1 MNITDVILAGLGLA
15 MDAVAVGMTDG
26 MTSPKMKIKKV
37 LLIAFLFG
45 FFQLL
50 MPLLGYL
57 LTKAL
62 SGLNKS
68 LFKSVSAWT
77 AFLLLGAIGGKM
89 IFDAMKE
96 RRELKEKSKQG
107 ECGCA
112 SACKEGVPLP
122 LPRLVLQAIA
132 TSIDAFALGISMRMS
147 EISKGLYPPIL
158 GAVAIIGVITFAL
171 VVAGVFLGKKV
182 GNRLCDKAEFIGGI
196 VLIAIGLKCLLF

>member
-26 MTSPKMKIKKV
+26 MAHPKMRLKRI

-45 FFQLL
+45 LFQLL
-50 MPLLGYL
+50 MPLFGYL

-62 SGLNKS
+62 SGLNKE

-89 IFDAMKE
+89 VFDAWQERKE
-96 RRELKEKSKQG
+96 RKQ
-107 ECGCA
+107 ECEQGVCA
-112 SACKEGVPLP
+112 CLTSDGASLSLTK
-122 LPRLVLQAIA
+122 LVLQAIA

-147 EISKGLYPPIL
+147 EISKGLNPPIG
-158 GAVAIIGVITFAL
+158 GAVALIGVITFAL
-171 VVAGVFLGKKV
+171 VVAGVFAGKKV
-182 GNRLCDKAEFIGGI
+182 GNKLCDKAELVGGC
-196 VLIAIGLKCLLF
+196 VLIAIGFKCLLF

>member
-26 MTSPKMKIKKV
+26 MTNPKMRVKRV

-50 MPLLGYL
+50 MPLFGYL

-68 LFKSVSAWT
+68 LFKSVSSWT
-77 AFLLLGAIGGKM
+77 AFLLLSVIGGKM
-89 IFDAMKE
+89 IFDAVQE
-96 RRELKEKSKQG
+96 RKELKRKRERG
-107 ECGCA
+107 ECACA
-112 SACKEGVPLP
+112 CTENNSLSFTK
-122 LPRLVLQAIA
+122 LVLQAIA

-147 EISKGLYPPIL
+147 EMSKGLYPPIG
-158 GAVAIIGVITFAL
+158 GAVALIGVITFAL
-171 VVAGVFLGKKV
+171 VTGGIFLGKKV
-182 GNRLCDKAEFIGGI
+182 GNRLCDKAEFIGGG